1 MAAVNHELLVK
12 CLELTKYVVENGIAC
27 DINVMMGEGSNA
39 FTYNFR
45 RTGHSKTLSPSQRK
59 RNELRQQEF
68 CRKKATE
75 GCNNVKH
82 ESNVKSVNTD
92 ADLIP
97 KKIEKKTVKF
107 KVASHMCNAGKKVL
121 ENAVYRFNPKLS
133 RTLTYVEDET
143 KLNLKGDFSAEHT
156 FSLKLEEYK
165 LLEMVL
171 EGIKE
176 NWRSDPFP
184 ARLVDTQIV

>member
-1 MAAVNHELLVK
+1 M
-12 CLELTKYVVENGIAC
+12 
-27 DINVMMGEGSNA
+27 
-39 FTYNFR
+39 
-45 RTGHSKTLSPSQRK
+45 
-59 RNELRQQEF
+59 
-68 CRKKATE
+68 
-75 GCNNVKH
+75 KH

-133 RTLTYVEDET
+133 RILTYVEDET

-156 FSLKLEEYK
+156 FSLKLDEDK

-176 NWRSDPFP
+176 NWRSSAFKTGFV
-184 ARLVDTQIV
+184 RFSS